1 MRAISRLF
9 IATVLSPI
17 GLAPIGLAPIGLGPF
32 VGTPSLAQALAPVI
46 GPNPEGKARDP
57 GTARLERSWNQLD
70 VQLKALDALIPP
82 DREAAPKVQIATPRL
97 PASLLTPNAAP
108 RGQLS
113 SGQANPAPPLSL
125 PTPIQLKG
133 GGVVQGLSLEQS
145 LALAFANSAS
155 LQAQRE
161 EVAASLA
168 LLQAQLGTYW
178 PRISAFANGSYGQ
191 EGATTTANQANNNLG
206 FGPLFNPAGTGIVG
220 SGTGPGGG
228 INNIAGPFYVPS
240 GGSAADVT
248 STSTFS
254 AGLSLDYA
262 LVDFARTPRIKSA
275 RAELANARNTYAN
288 EVRKLQLQ
296 VSEAYYQLQQA
307 DQLVRI
313 QDANVR
319 SDLVILQDTLDLKQA
334 GLVPRLDVLR
344 RRSIEASN
352 QENLIQALADR
363 AVARRRLA
371 VVLNLPPDINPS
383 ASDPI
388 ALQSRWPLNLEQ
400 SLLAAYQDNP
410 ELQAILATRDA
421 LAQQKQATA
430 AGLLPK
436 LSLFAAG
443 GSGTS
448 TALQSNYT
456 IGGGGCCG
464 STALPDSTTNS
475 WDWSIGLTVNWLLFD
490 AGTTAGEARALAK
503 REAATIQQYAAQRND
518 IRLRLEQAFFN
529 HEASLAKLASARRA
543 VSASLE
549 AFRDVKLRYLSGL
562 SNELLLSNTQDQLI
576 NSLIKRLTAT
586 VNVNITYAQLL
597 RELLPVSQDPNR
609 AITPTLQLGS
619 NSAAY

>member
-9 IATVLSPI
+9 IAIGLGPI
-17 GLAPIGLAPIGLGPF
+17 GLAPIGLAPIWPGPF
-32 VGTPSLAQALAPVI
+32 AATPGLAQALAPVI
-46 GPNPEGKARDP
+46 GPNPQGKATDP

-70 VQLKALDALIPP
+70 AQLKALDALIPP
-82 DREAAPKVQIATPRL
+82 DREPAPKVENATPRL

-108 RGQLS
+108 RGALS
-113 SGQANPAPPLSL
+113 TSQANPAPPLSL

-133 GGVVQGLSLEQS
+133 GGLVQGLSLEQS

-191 EGATTTANQANNNLG
+191 EGSTTTANQANNNLG
-206 FGPLFNPAGTGIVG
+206 FGPLFNPAGTGIN
-220 SGTGPGGG
+220 STANGP
-228 INNIAGPFYVPS
+228 IAGPFYVPS

-275 RAELANARNTYAN
+275 RAQLTNARNTYAN

-319 SDLVILQDTLDLKQA
+319 NDLVILQDTLDLKQA

-371 VVLNLPPDINPS
+371 VVLNLPPEINPS

-388 ALQSRWPLNLEQ
+388 ALQARWPLNLEQ

-443 GSGTS
+443 GTS
-448 TALQSNYT
+448 TSNATISNIT

-464 STALPDSTTNS
+464 SSLLPDSTTNS
-475 WDWSIGLTVNWLLFD
+475 WDWSIGLTINWLLFD
-490 AGTTAGEARALAK
+490 AGTTSGEARALAK
-503 REAATIQQYAAQRND
+503 REAATMQRYAAQRND

-529 HEASLAKLASARRA
+529 HEASLAKLSSARRA

-576 NSLIKRLTAT
+576 NSLINRLTAT

-609 AITPTLQLGS
+609 TIAPTLQLGS
-619 NSAAY
+619 SSAY

>member
-9 IATVLSPI
+9 IAIGLGPIGLVPI
-17 GLAPIGLAPIGLGPF
+17 GLAPIWPGPF
-32 VGTPSLAQALAPVI
+32 AATPGLAQALAPVI
-46 GPNPEGKARDP
+46 GPNPQGKATDP

-70 VQLKALDALIPP
+70 AQLKALDALIPP
-82 DREAAPKVQIATPRL
+82 DREPAPKVENATPRL

-108 RGQLS
+108 RGALS
-113 SGQANPAPPLSL
+113 TSQANPAPPLSL

-133 GGVVQGLSLEQS
+133 GGLVQGLSLEQS

-191 EGATTTANQANNNLG
+191 EGSTTTANQANNNLG
-206 FGPLFNPAGTGIVG
+206 FGQLFNPAGTGIVG
-220 SGTGPGGG
+220 SGGT
-228 INNIAGPFYVPS
+228 ALSGPFYVPS

-275 RAELANARNTYAN
+275 RAQLTNARNTYAN

-319 SDLVILQDTLDLKQA
+319 NDLVILQDTLDLKQA

-371 VVLNLPPDINPS
+371 VVLNLPPEINPS
-383 ASDPI
+383 ANDPI
-388 ALQSRWPLNLEQ
+388 ALQARWPLNLEQ

-443 GSGTS
+443 GTS
-448 TALQSNYT
+448 TSNATISNIT

-464 STALPDSTTNS
+464 SSLLPDSTTNS
-475 WDWSIGLTVNWLLFD
+475 WDWSIGLTINWLLFD
-490 AGTTAGEARALAK
+490 AGTTSGEARALAK
-503 REAATIQQYAAQRND
+503 REAATMQRYAAQRND

-529 HEASLAKLASARRA
+529 HEASLAKLSSARRA

-576 NSLIKRLTAT
+576 NSLINRLTAT

-609 AITPTLQLGS
+609 TIAPTLQLGS
-619 NSAAY
+619 KSSAY

>member
-9 IATVLSPI
+9 IAIGLGPI
-17 GLAPIGLAPIGLGPF
+17 GLAPIGLAPIWPGPF
-32 VGTPSLAQALAPVI
+32 AATPGLAQALAPVI
-46 GPNPEGKARDP
+46 GPNPQGKATDP

-70 VQLKALDALIPP
+70 AQLKALDALIPP
-82 DREAAPKVQIATPRL
+82 DREPAPKVENATPRL

-108 RGQLS
+108 RGALS
-113 SGQANPAPPLSL
+113 TSQANPAPPLSL

-133 GGVVQGLSLEQS
+133 GGLVQGLSLEQS

-191 EGATTTANQANNNLG
+191 EGSTTTANQANNNLG
-206 FGPLFNPAGTGIVG
+206 FGQLFNPAGTGIVG
-220 SGTGPGGG
+220 SGGTALP
-228 INNIAGPFYVPS
+228 GPFYVPS

-275 RAELANARNTYAN
+275 RAQLTNARNTYAN

-319 SDLVILQDTLDLKQA
+319 NDLVILQDTLDLKQA

-371 VVLNLPPDINPS
+371 VVLNLPPEINPS
-383 ASDPI
+383 ANDPI
-388 ALQSRWPLNLEQ
+388 ALQARWPLNLEQ

-443 GSGTS
+443 GTS
-448 TALQSNYT
+448 ASNATISNIT

-464 STALPDSTTNS
+464 SSLLPDSTTNS
-475 WDWSIGLTVNWLLFD
+475 WDWSIGLTINWLLFD
-490 AGTTAGEARALAK
+490 AGTTSGEARALAK
-503 REAATIQQYAAQRND
+503 REAATMQRYAAQRND

-529 HEASLAKLASARRA
+529 HEASLAKLSSARRA

-549 AFRDVKLRYLSGL
+549 AFRDVKLRYLNGL

-576 NSLIKRLTAT
+576 NSLINRLTAT

-609 AITPTLQLGS
+609 TIAPTLQLGS
-619 NSAAY
+619 KSSAY

>member
-9 IATVLSPI
+9 IAIGLGPIGLVPI
-17 GLAPIGLAPIGLGPF
+17 GLAPIWPGPF
-32 VGTPSLAQALAPVI
+32 AATPGLAQALAPVI
-46 GPNPEGKARDP
+46 GPNPQGKATDP

-70 VQLKALDALIPP
+70 AQLKALDALIPP
-82 DREAAPKVQIATPRL
+82 DREPAPKVENATPRL

-108 RGQLS
+108 RGALS
-113 SGQANPAPPLSL
+113 TSQANPAPPLSL

-133 GGVVQGLSLEQS
+133 GGLVQGLSLEQS

-191 EGATTTANQANNNLG
+191 EGSTTTANQANNNLG
-206 FGPLFNPAGTGIVG
+206 FGQLFNPAGTGIVG
-220 SGTGPGGG
+220 SGGTALP
-228 INNIAGPFYVPS
+228 GPFYVPS

-275 RAELANARNTYAN
+275 RAQLTKARNTYAN

-319 SDLVILQDTLDLKQA
+319 KDLVILQDTLDLKQA

-371 VVLNLPPDINPS
+371 VVLNLPLDINPS

-410 ELQAILATRDA
+410 ELQAILATREA

-443 GSGTS
+443 GSSTS
-448 TALQSNYT
+448 NATISDIT

-464 STALPDSTTNS
+464 SSLLPDSTTS
-475 WDWSIGLTVNWLLFD
+475 GWDWSIGLTINWLLFD
-490 AGTTAGEARALAK
+490 AGTTSGEARALAK
-503 REAATIQQYAAQRND
+503 REAATMQRYAAQRND

-609 AITPTLQLGS
+609 AITPILRLGS
-619 NSAAY
+619 SSAY

>member
-9 IATVLSPI
+9 IAIGLGPI
-17 GLAPIGLAPIGLGPF
+17 GLAPIGLAPIWPGPF
-32 VGTPSLAQALAPVI
+32 AATPGLAQALAPVI
-46 GPNPEGKARDP
+46 GPNPQGKATDP

-70 VQLKALDALIPP
+70 AQLKALDALIPP
-82 DREAAPKVQIATPRL
+82 DREPAPKVENATPRL

-108 RGQLS
+108 RGALS
-113 SGQANPAPPLSL
+113 TSQANPAPPLSL

-133 GGVVQGLSLEQS
+133 GGLVQGLSLEQS

-191 EGATTTANQANNNLG
+191 EGSTTTANQANNNLG
-206 FGPLFNPAGTGIVG
+206 FGQLFNPAGTGIVG
-220 SGTGPGGG
+220 SGGTALP
-228 INNIAGPFYVPS
+228 GPFYVPS

-275 RAELANARNTYAN
+275 RAQLTNARNTYAN

-319 SDLVILQDTLDLKQA
+319 NDLVILQDTLDLKQA

-371 VVLNLPPDINPS
+371 VVLNLPPEINPS

-388 ALQSRWPLNLEQ
+388 ALQARWPLNLEQ

-443 GSGTS
+443 GTS
-448 TALQSNYT
+448 TSNATISNIT

-464 STALPDSTTNS
+464 SSLLPDSTTNS
-475 WDWSIGLTVNWLLFD
+475 WDWSIGLTINWLLFD
-490 AGTTAGEARALAK
+490 AGTTSGEARALAK
-503 REAATIQQYAAQRND
+503 REAATMQRYAAQRND

-529 HEASLAKLASARRA
+529 HEASLAKLSSARRA

-576 NSLIKRLTAT
+576 NSLINRLTAT

-609 AITPTLQLGS
+609 TIAPILRLGS
-619 NSAAY
+619 SSAY

>member
-9 IATVLSPI
+9 IAI
-17 GLAPIGLAPIGLGPF
+17 GLAPIWLGPLA
-32 VGTPSLAQALAPVI
+32 GTSSLAQALAPVI
-46 GPNPEGKARDP
+46 GPNPERKATDP
-57 GTARLERSWNQLD
+57 GTAMLQRSWNQLD
-70 VQLKALDALIPP
+70 AQLKALDALIPP
-82 DREAAPKVQIATPRL
+82 DREPAPKVQNATPRL
-97 PASLLTPNAAP
+97 PASLLQPNAAP
-108 RGQLS
+108 RGELS
-113 SGQANPAPPLSL
+113 PSQANPAPPLSL

-133 GGVVQGLSLEQS
+133 GGLVQGLSLEQS

-191 EGATTTANQANNNLG
+191 EGSTTTANQANNNLG
-206 FGPLFNPAGTGIVG
+206 FGPLFNPAPNGIQG
-220 SGTGPGGG
+220 SGGGVG
-228 INNIAGPFYVPS
+228 GRPIDGPFYVPS
-240 GGSAADVT
+240 GGSAGFLTGT
-248 STSTFS
+248 SSFS
-254 AGLSLDYA
+254 AGLSMDYA
-262 LVDFARTPRIKSA
+262 LVDFARTPKIKSA
-275 RAELANARNTYAN
+275 RAQLANARNTYAN

-319 SDLVILQDTLDLKQA
+319 NDLVILQDTLDLKQA

-410 ELQAILATRDA
+410 ELQAILATREA

-436 LSLFAAG
+436 LSLFASG
-443 GSGTS
+443 GSSTS
-448 TALQSNYT
+448 NAT
-456 IGGGGCCG
+456 ISDITLGGGGCCG
-464 STALPDSTTNS
+464 STLLPDSTTNS
-475 WDWSIGLTVNWLLFD
+475 WDWSIGLTVSWLLFD
-490 AGTTAGEARALAK
+490 AGTTSGEARALAK
-503 REAATIQQYAAQRND
+503 REAATMQRYAAQRND

-619 NSAAY
+619 KSAAN

>member
-9 IATVLSPI
+9 IAI
-17 GLAPIGLAPIGLGPF
+17 GLTPIWLGPF
-32 VGTPSLAQALAPVI
+32 AGTPSLAQALAPVI
-46 GPNPEGKARDP
+46 GPNPESKASDP

-70 VQLKALDALIPP
+70 AQLKALDALIPP
-82 DREAAPKVQIATPRL
+82 DREPAPKVENATPRL

-108 RGQLS
+108 RGELS
-113 SGQANPAPPLSL
+113 TTQANPAPPLSL

-133 GGVVQGLSLEQS
+133 GGLVQGLSLEQS

-191 EGATTTANQANNNLG
+191 EGSTTTANQANNNLG
-206 FGPLFNPAGTGIVG
+206 FGQLFNPAGTGIVG
-220 SGTGPGGG
+220 SGGTALP
-228 INNIAGPFYVPS
+228 GPFYVPS

-275 RAELANARNTYAN
+275 RAQLTKARNTYAN

-319 SDLVILQDTLDLKQA
+319 KDLVILQDTLDLKQA

-371 VVLNLPPDINPS
+371 VVLNLPLDINPS

-410 ELQAILATRDA
+410 ELQAILATREA

-443 GSGTS
+443 GSSTS
-448 TALQSNYT
+448 NATISDIT

-464 STALPDSTTNS
+464 SSLLPDSTTS
-475 WDWSIGLTVNWLLFD
+475 GWDWSIGLTINWLLFD
-490 AGTTAGEARALAK
+490 AGTTSGEARALAK
-503 REAATIQQYAAQRND
+503 REAATMQRYAAQRND

-609 AITPTLQLGS
+609 AITPILRLGS
-619 NSAAY
+619 SSAY

>member
-9 IATVLSPI
+9 IA
-17 GLAPIGLAPIGLGPF
+17 IGLAPIGLGPIGLAPIWPGPF
-32 VGTPSLAQALAPVI
+32 AATPGLAQALAPVI
-46 GPNPEGKARDP
+46 GPNPQGKATDP

-70 VQLKALDALIPP
+70 AQLKALDALIPP
-82 DREAAPKVQIATPRL
+82 DREPAPKVENATPRL

-108 RGQLS
+108 RGALS
-113 SGQANPAPPLSL
+113 TSQANPAPPLSL

-133 GGVVQGLSLEQS
+133 GGLVQGLSLEQS

-191 EGATTTANQANNNLG
+191 EGSTTTANQANNNLG
-206 FGPLFNPAGTGIVG
+206 FGQLFNPAGTGIVG
-220 SGTGPGGG
+220 SGGTALP
-228 INNIAGPFYVPS
+228 GPFYVPS

-262 LVDFARTPRIKSA
+262 LVDFARTPKIKSA
-275 RAELANARNTYAN
+275 RAQLTNARNTYAN

-319 SDLVILQDTLDLKQA
+319 NDLVILQDTLDLKQA

-371 VVLNLPPDINPS
+371 VVLNLPPEINPS

-388 ALQSRWPLNLEQ
+388 ALQARWPLNLEQ

-443 GSGTS
+443 GTS
-448 TALQSNYT
+448 TSNATISNIT

-464 STALPDSTTNS
+464 SSLLPDSTTNS
-475 WDWSIGLTVNWLLFD
+475 WDWSIGLTINWLLFD
-490 AGTTAGEARALAK
+490 AGTTSGEARALAK
-503 REAATIQQYAAQRND
+503 REAATMQRYAAQRND

-529 HEASLAKLASARRA
+529 HEASLAKLSSARRA

-576 NSLIKRLTAT
+576 NSLINRLTAT

-609 AITPTLQLGS
+609 TIAPTLQLGS
-619 NSAAY
+619 KSSAY

>member
-9 IATVLSPI
+9 IAIGLAPSVLAPIGLVPI
-17 GLAPIGLAPIGLGPF
+17 GLAPIWVEPF
-32 VGTPSLAQALAPVI
+32 AATPGLAQALAPVI
-46 GPNPEGKARDP
+46 GPNPQGKATDP

-70 VQLKALDALIPP
+70 AQLKALDALIPP
-82 DREAAPKVQIATPRL
+82 DREPAPKVENATPRL

-108 RGQLS
+108 RGALS
-113 SGQANPAPPLSL
+113 TSQANPAPPLSL

-133 GGVVQGLSLEQS
+133 GGLVQGLSLEQS

-191 EGATTTANQANNNLG
+191 EGSTTTANQANNNLG
-206 FGPLFNPAGTGIVG
+206 FGPLFNPAGTGINSTA
-220 SGTGPGGG
+220 SGP
-228 INNIAGPFYVPS
+228 IAGPFYVPS

-262 LVDFARTPRIKSA
+262 LVDFARTPKIKSA
-275 RAELANARNTYAN
+275 RAQLTNARNTYAN

-307 DQLVRI
+307 DQLLRI

-319 SDLVILQDTLDLKQA
+319 NDLVILQDTLDLKQA

-371 VVLNLPPDINPS
+371 VVLNLPPEINPS

-388 ALQSRWPLNLEQ
+388 ALQARWPLNLEQ

-443 GSGTS
+443 GTS
-448 TALQSNYT
+448 TSNATISNIT

-464 STALPDSTTNS
+464 SSLLPDSTTNS
-475 WDWSIGLTVNWLLFD
+475 WDWSIGLTINWLLFD
-490 AGTTAGEARALAK
+490 AGTTSGEARALAK
-503 REAATIQQYAAQRND
+503 REAATMQRYAAQRND

-529 HEASLAKLASARRA
+529 HEASLAKLSSARRA

-576 NSLIKRLTAT
+576 NSLINRLTAT

-609 AITPTLQLGS
+609 TIAPTLQLGS
-619 NSAAY
+619 KSSAY

>member
-1 MRAISRLF
+1 MRAISRFF
-9 IATVLSPI
+9 IAI
-17 GLAPIGLAPIGLGPF
+17 GLAPIGLAPIGLVPIWLGPF
-32 VGTPSLAQALAPVI
+32 AGTPSLAQALAPVI
-46 GPNPEGKARDP
+46 GPNAEGKATDP

-70 VQLKALDALIPP
+70 AQLKALDALIPP
-82 DREAAPKVQIATPRL
+82 DREPAPKVQNATPRL

-108 RGQLS
+108 RGELS
-113 SGQANPAPPLSL
+113 TSQANPAPPLSL

-133 GGVVQGLSLEQS
+133 GGLVQGLSLEQS

-206 FGPLFNPAGTGIVG
+206 FGPLFNPAPNGIQG
-220 SGTGPGGG
+220 SGGGVG
-228 INNIAGPFYVPS
+228 GTPIAGPFYVPS
-240 GGSAADVT
+240 GGSAGLLT
-248 STSTFS
+248 GTGSFS

-262 LVDFARTPRIKSA
+262 LVDFARTPKIKSA
-275 RAELANARNTYAN
+275 RAQLTNARNTYAN

-319 SDLVILQDTLDLKQA
+319 NDLVILQDTLDLKQA

-371 VVLNLPPDINPS
+371 VVLNLPPAINPS
-383 ASDPI
+383 ASDAI
-388 ALQSRWPLNLEQ
+388 ALQARWPLNLEQ
-400 SLLAAYQDNP
+400 SLLAAYEDNP
-410 ELQAILATRDA
+410 ELQAILATREA

-436 LSLFAAG
+436 LSLFASG
-443 GSGTS
+443 GSSTS
-448 TALQSNYT
+448 NATISDIT

-464 STALPDSTTNS
+464 SSLLPESTTNS
-475 WDWSIGLTVNWLLFD
+475 WDWSIGLTINWLLFD
-490 AGTTAGEARALAK
+490 AGTTSGEARALAK
-503 REAATIQQYAAQRND
+503 REAATMQRYAVQRND

-576 NSLIKRLTAT
+576 NSLINRLTAT

-609 AITPTLQLGS
+609 SITPILRLGS
-619 NSAAY
+619 SSGAN

>member
-9 IATVLSPI
+9 IAI
-17 GLAPIGLAPIGLGPF
+17 GLAPIWLGPF
-32 VGTPSLAQALAPVI
+32 AGAPSLAQALAPVI
-46 GPNPEGKARDP
+46 GPNPGSKATDP
-57 GTARLERSWNQLD
+57 GTARLQRSWNQLD
-70 VQLKALDALIPP
+70 AQLKALDALIPP
-82 DREAAPKVQIATPRL
+82 DREAAPKVENTTPRL

-108 RGQLS
+108 RGALS
-113 SGQANPAPPLSL
+113 TSQASPAPPLSL

-133 GGVVQGLSLEQS
+133 GGQVQGVSLEQS

-206 FGPLFNPAGTGIVG
+206 FGQLFNPAGTGIVG
-220 SGTGPGGG
+220 SGGTALP
-228 INNIAGPFYVPS
+228 GPFYVPA
-240 GGSAADVT
+240 GGSAGDVT

-275 RAELANARNTYAN
+275 RAQLANARNTYAN

-319 SDLVILQDTLDLKQA
+319 NDLVILQDTLDLKQA

-371 VVLNLPPDINPS
+371 VVLNLPPEINPS

-388 ALQSRWPLNLEQ
+388 ALQARWPLNLEQ

-443 GSGTS
+443 GSSTS
-448 TALQSNYT
+448 NAT
-456 IGGGGCCG
+456 ISDINVSGGDCCG
-464 STALPDSTTNS
+464 SSLLPDSTTNS
-475 WDWSIGLTVNWLLFD
+475 WDWSIGLTINWLLFD
-490 AGTTAGEARALAK
+490 AGTTSGEARALAK
-503 REAATIQQYAAQRND
+503 REAATMQRYAAQRND

-576 NSLIKRLTAT
+576 NSLINRLTAT

-597 RELLPVSQDPNR
+597 RELLPVSPDPTR
-609 AITPTLQLGS
+609 SITPILQLGS
-619 NSAAY
+619 SSATN

>member
-9 IATVLSPI
+9 IAIGLAPSVLAPIGLVPI
-17 GLAPIGLAPIGLGPF
+17 GLAPIWVEPF
-32 VGTPSLAQALAPVI
+32 AATPGLAQALAPVI
-46 GPNPEGKARDP
+46 GPNPQGKATDP

-70 VQLKALDALIPP
+70 AQLKALDALIPP
-82 DREAAPKVQIATPRL
+82 DREPAPKVENATPRL

-108 RGQLS
+108 RGALS
-113 SGQANPAPPLSL
+113 TSQANPAPPLSL

-133 GGVVQGLSLEQS
+133 GGLVQGLSLEQS

-191 EGATTTANQANNNLG
+191 EGSTTTANQANNNLG
-206 FGPLFNPAGTGIVG
+206 FGQLFNPAGTGIVG
-220 SGTGPGGG
+220 SGGTALP
-228 INNIAGPFYVPS
+228 GPFYVPS

-262 LVDFARTPRIKSA
+262 LVDFARTPKIKSA
-275 RAELANARNTYAN
+275 RAQLTNARNTYAN

-319 SDLVILQDTLDLKQA
+319 NDLVILQDTLDLKQA
-334 GLVPRLDVLR
+334 GMVPRLDVLR

-371 VVLNLPPDINPS
+371 VVLNLPPEINPS

-388 ALQSRWPLNLEQ
+388 ALQARWPLNLEQ

-443 GSGTS
+443 GTS
-448 TALQSNYT
+448 TSNATISNIT

-464 STALPDSTTNS
+464 SSLLPDSTTNS
-475 WDWSIGLTVNWLLFD
+475 WDWSIGLTINWLLFD
-490 AGTTAGEARALAK
+490 AGTTSGEARALAK
-503 REAATIQQYAAQRND
+503 REAATMQRYAAQRND

-529 HEASLAKLASARRA
+529 HEASLAKLSSARRA

-576 NSLIKRLTAT
+576 NSLINRLTAT

-609 AITPTLQLGS
+609 TIAPILRLGS
-619 NSAAY
+619 SSAY

>member
-9 IATVLSPI
+9 IAI
-17 GLAPIGLAPIGLGPF
+17 GLTPIWLGPF
-32 VGTPSLAQALAPVI
+32 AGTPSLAQALAPVI
-46 GPNPEGKARDP
+46 GPNPESKASDP

-70 VQLKALDALIPP
+70 AQLKALDALIPP
-82 DREAAPKVQIATPRL
+82 DREPAPKVENATPRL

-108 RGQLS
+108 RGELS
-113 SGQANPAPPLSL
+113 TTQANPAPPLSL

-133 GGVVQGLSLEQS
+133 GGLVQGLSLEQS

-191 EGATTTANQANNNLG
+191 EGSTTTANQANNNLG
-206 FGPLFNPAGTGIVG
+206 FGQLFNPAPNGIQG
-220 SGTGPGGG
+220 SGGGVG
-228 INNIAGPFYVPS
+228 GTPIAGPFYVPS

-275 RAELANARNTYAN
+275 RAQLTNARNTYAN

-319 SDLVILQDTLDLKQA
+319 KDLVILQDTLDLKQA

-410 ELQAILATRDA
+410 ELQAILATREA

-443 GSGTS
+443 GSSTS
-448 TALQSNYT
+448 NATISDIT

-464 STALPDSTTNS
+464 SSLLPDSTTS
-475 WDWSIGLTVNWLLFD
+475 GWDWSIGLTINWLLFD
-490 AGTTAGEARALAK
+490 AGTTSGEARALAK
-503 REAATIQQYAAQRND
+503 REAATMQRYAAQRND

-576 NSLIKRLTAT
+576 NSLINRLTAT

-609 AITPTLQLGS
+609 AITPILRLGS
-619 NSAAY
+619 KSSAY

>member
-1 MRAISRLF
+1 MRAISRLL
-9 IATVLSPI
+9 IAI
-17 GLAPIGLAPIGLGPF
+17 GLAPIGLAPSWLGPLA
-32 VGTPSLAQALAPVI
+32 GAPSLAQALAPVI
-46 GPNPEGKARDP
+46 GPNPEGKAIDP
-57 GTARLERSWNQLD
+57 GTAMLQRSWNQLD
-70 VQLKALDALIPP
+70 AQLKALDALIPP
-82 DREAAPKVQIATPRL
+82 DREAAPKVQNATPRL

-108 RGQLS
+108 RGALS
-113 SGQANPAPPLSL
+113 PSQANPAPPLSL

-133 GGVVQGLSLEQS
+133 GGLVQGLSLEQS

-161 EVAASLA
+161 EVAVSLA

-178 PRISAFANGSYGQ
+178 PRISAFASGTYGQ

-206 FGPLFNPAGTGIVG
+206 FGPLFNPAPNGIVG
-220 SGTGPGGG
+220 SGPGPGGG

-240 GGSAADVT
+240 GGSVGLLTGT
-248 STSTFS
+248 SSFS
-254 AGLSLDYA
+254 AGLSMDYA

-275 RAELANARNTYAN
+275 RAQLANARSTYAN

-296 VSEAYYQLQQA
+296 VSEAYYQLQKA

-371 VVLNLPPDINPS
+371 VVLNLPPTINPS

-388 ALQSRWPLNLEQ
+388 ALQARWPLNLEQ

-436 LSLFAAG
+436 LSLFASA

-464 STALPDSTTNS
+464 STALPDSTTNG
-475 WDWSIGLTVNWLLFD
+475 WDWSIGLTINWLLFD
-490 AGTTAGEARALAK
+490 AGTTSGEARALAK
-503 REAATIQQYAAQRND
+503 REAATIQRYAAQRND
-518 IRLRLEQAFFN
+518 IRLRLEEAFFN

-576 NSLIKRLTAT
+576 NSLVNRLTAT

-619 NSAAY
+619 SSATN

>member
-9 IATVLSPI
+9 IAI
-17 GLAPIGLAPIGLGPF
+17 GLTPIWLGPF
-32 VGTPSLAQALAPVI
+32 AGTPSLAQALAPVI
-46 GPNPEGKARDP
+46 GPNPESKASDP

-70 VQLKALDALIPP
+70 AQLKALDALIPP
-82 DREAAPKVQIATPRL
+82 DREPAPKVENATPRL

-108 RGQLS
+108 RGELS
-113 SGQANPAPPLSL
+113 TTQANPAPPLSL

-133 GGVVQGLSLEQS
+133 GGLVQGLSLEQS

-191 EGATTTANQANNNLG
+191 EGSTTTANQANNNLG
-206 FGPLFNPAGTGIVG
+206 FGQLFNPAPNGIQG
-220 SGTGPGGG
+220 SGGGVG
-228 INNIAGPFYVPS
+228 GTPIAGPFYVPS

-275 RAELANARNTYAN
+275 RAQLTKARNTYAN

-319 SDLVILQDTLDLKQA
+319 KDLVILQDTLDLKQA

-371 VVLNLPPDINPS
+371 VVLNLPLDINPS

-410 ELQAILATRDA
+410 ELQAILATREA

-443 GSGTS
+443 GSSTS
-448 TALQSNYT
+448 NATISDIT

-464 STALPDSTTNS
+464 SSLLPDSTTS
-475 WDWSIGLTVNWLLFD
+475 GWDWSIGLTINWLLFD
-490 AGTTAGEARALAK
+490 AGTTSGEARALAK
-503 REAATIQQYAAQRND
+503 REAATMQRYAAQRND

-609 AITPTLQLGS
+609 AITPILRLGS
-619 NSAAY
+619 SSAY

>member
-1 MRAISRLF
+1 MRAISKLF
-9 IATVLSPI
+9 ITF
-17 GLAPIGLAPIGLGPF
+17 GLAPIWLGPYA
-32 VGTPSLAQALAPVI
+32 GMPSLAQAITPVI
-46 GPNPEGKARDP
+46 GPNPESKASDP
-57 GTARLERSWNQLD
+57 GTARLQRSWNQLD
-70 VQLKALDALIPP
+70 DQLKALDALIPP
-82 DREAAPKVQIATPRL
+82 DREAAPRIQNTTPPL
-97 PASLLTPNAAP
+97 PAALLKPNGAP

-113 SGQANPAPPLSL
+113 TSQVNPAPPLSL
-125 PTPIQLKG
+125 PSPIQLKG
-133 GGVVQGLSLEQS
+133 GGLVQGLSLEQA
-145 LALAFANSAS
+145 LALAFSNSAS

-178 PRISAFANGSYGQ
+178 PRISAFATGSYGQ

-206 FGPLFNPAGTGIVG
+206 FGPLFNPAPNGIVG
-220 SGTGPGGG
+220 SGTGGGT
-228 INNIAGPFYVPS
+228 NLPGPFYVPS
-240 GGSAADVT
+240 GGYFGDVT
-248 STSTFS
+248 STSAFS
-254 AGLSLDYA
+254 AGLGLDYA
-262 LVDFARTPRIKSA
+262 LVDFARTPKIKAA
-275 RAELANARNTYAN
+275 RSQLANARYTYAN

-296 VSEAYYQLQQA
+296 VSEAYYQVQQA

-319 SDLVILQDTLDLKQA
+319 NDLVILQDTLDLKQA

-371 VVLNLPPDINPS
+371 VVLNLPPDITPS

-388 ALQSRWPLNLEQ
+388 ALQARWPLNLEQ

-443 GSGTS
+443 GGSTS
-448 TALQSNYT
+448 NASASNIT
-456 IGGGGCCG
+456 VGGGGCCG
-464 STALPDSTTNS
+464 STLLPESTTNS
-475 WDWSIGLTVNWLLFD
+475 WDWSIGLTINWLLFD
-490 AGTTAGEARALAK
+490 AGTTSGEARALAK

-562 SNELLLSNTQDQLI
+562 ANELLLSNTQDQLI
-576 NSLIKRLTAT
+576 NSLVKRLNAT

-597 RELLPVSQDPNR
+597 RELLPVSQDPTR
-609 AITPTLQLGS
+609 AISPTLQLGS
-619 NSAAY
+619 SSSTN

>member
-9 IATVLSPI
+9 IAI
-17 GLAPIGLAPIGLGPF
+17 GLAPIGLAPIWLGPF
-32 VGTPSLAQALAPVI
+32 AGTPSLAQALAPVI
-46 GPNPEGKARDP
+46 GPNPKAKATDP
-57 GTARLERSWNQLD
+57 GTARLERSWSQLD
-70 VQLKALDALIPP
+70 AQLKALDALIPP
-82 DREAAPKVQIATPRL
+82 DREPAPKVQNATPRL
-97 PASLLTPNAAP
+97 PASLLQPNAAP
-108 RGQLS
+108 RGELS
-113 SGQANPAPPLSL
+113 PSQANPAPPLSL

-133 GGVVQGLSLEQS
+133 GGLVQGLSLEQS

-178 PRISAFANGSYGQ
+178 PRISAFANGGYGQ
-191 EGATTTANQANNNLG
+191 EGSRTTANEANNNLG
-206 FGPLFNPAGTGIVG
+206 FGQLFNPAPNGIVG
-220 SGTGPGGG
+220 SGPGPGGG
-228 INNIAGPFYVPS
+228 LNNIAGPFYVPS

-248 STSTFS
+248 STSSFS

-262 LVDFARTPRIKSA
+262 LVDFARTPKIKSA
-275 RAELANARNTYAN
+275 RAQLTNARNTYAN

-319 SDLVILQDTLDLKQA
+319 KDLVILQDTLDLKQA

-436 LSLFAAG
+436 LSLFASG
-443 GSGTS
+443 GSSTS
-448 TALQSNYT
+448 NASISNINT
-456 IGGGGCCG
+456 SGGGCCG
-464 STALPDSTTNS
+464 SSLLPDSTTS
-475 WDWSIGLTVNWLLFD
+475 GWDWSIGLTINWLLFD
-490 AGTTAGEARALAK
+490 AGTTSGEARALAK
-503 REAATIQQYAAQRND
+503 REAATMQQYAAQRND

-619 NSAAY
+619 KSAAN

>member
-9 IATVLSPI
+9 IAIGLGPI
-17 GLAPIGLAPIGLGPF
+17 GLAPIGLAPIWPGPF
-32 VGTPSLAQALAPVI
+32 AATPGLAQALAPVI
-46 GPNPEGKARDP
+46 GPNPQGKATDP

-70 VQLKALDALIPP
+70 AQLKALDALIPP
-82 DREAAPKVQIATPRL
+82 DREPAPKVENATPRL

-108 RGQLS
+108 RGALS
-113 SGQANPAPPLSL
+113 TSQANPAPPLSL

-133 GGVVQGLSLEQS
+133 GGLVQGLSLEQS

-191 EGATTTANQANNNLG
+191 EGSTTTANQANNNLG
-206 FGPLFNPAGTGIVG
+206 FGQLFNPAGTGIVG
-220 SGTGPGGG
+220 SGGTALP
-228 INNIAGPFYVPS
+228 GPFYVPS

-275 RAELANARNTYAN
+275 RAQLTNARNTYAN

-319 SDLVILQDTLDLKQA
+319 NDLVILQDTLDLKQA

-371 VVLNLPPDINPS
+371 VVLNLPPEINPS

-388 ALQSRWPLNLEQ
+388 ALQARWPLNLEQ

-443 GSGTS
+443 GTS
-448 TALQSNYT
+448 TSNATISNIT

-464 STALPDSTTNS
+464 SSLLPDSTTNS
-475 WDWSIGLTVNWLLFD
+475 WDWSIGLTINWLLFD
-490 AGTTAGEARALAK
+490 AGTTSGEARALAK
-503 REAATIQQYAAQRND
+503 REAATMQRYAAQRND

-529 HEASLAKLASARRA
+529 HEASLAKLSSARRA

-576 NSLIKRLTAT
+576 NSLINRLTAT

-609 AITPTLQLGS
+609 TIAPTLQLGS
-619 NSAAY
+619 KSSAY